1 MWGTFVKK
9 AAILLTSTTIL
20 SKFIVIEGIDG
31 AGTTTQAR
39 MLEKKFSEKSI
50 PFWATAEPTTSPIGR
65 LIRTILKGEIQV
77 EPAVTAHLFAADRW
91 EHLYGKEGIHAKI
104 DRGYWVLS
112 DRYHFSSL
120 AYQGLLAD
128 PDLVS
133 TLNSPFPLPEY
144 FIFIDVPGEE
154 ASRRR
159 SLRSEVEIYEND
171 SFQTRVAHRY
181 SQILRELSNTQV
193 NVLYLSGDLPIDE
206 LHKRICSFLPILS
219 M

>member
-1 MWGTFVKK
+1 MLNT
-9 AAILLTSTTIL
+9 TTIL

-39 MLEKKFSEKSI
+39 MLEKKFREKSI
-50 PFWATAEPTTSPIGR
+50 PFWATAEPTDSPIGR
-65 LIRTILKGEIQV
+65 LIRTILKGELQV
-77 EPAVTAHLFAADRW
+77 ESAVTAHLFAADRW
-91 EHLYGKEGIHAKI
+91 EHLYGHGGIRAKI
-104 DRGYWVLS
+104 ETGYWVLS

-120 AYQGLLAD
+120 AYQGLLVD

-133 TLNSPFPLPEY
+133 TLNSSFPLPEY
-144 FIFIDVPGEE
+144 YIFIDVPGEE

-159 SLRSEVEIYEND
+159 ALRSTMEIYETD

-193 NVLYLSGDLPIDE
+193 KVLSLSGDLPIDK
-206 LHKRICSFLPILS
+206 LHDRICSFLPILGT
-219 M
+219 